1 MAGRGPAPKKKTTRQ
16 RRNKTST
23 NSTLIESSPLGNGR
37 PPALGRRP
45 DRRPWRDQ
53 VKSFWSDVWHSPM
66 APEYTQSDVHGLLM
80 LADLIQQYWD
90 DPCPQIASEIR
101 LQRQCYGL
109 TPIDRRRLQ
118 WEIKR
123 VDETPTRPKPKRP
136 KRAKDPRA
144 VLKSVK

>member
-1 MAGRGPAPKKKTTRQ
+1 MAGKGLPPKSPKTRQ
-16 RRNKTST
+16 RRNKTTT
-23 NSTLIESSPLGNGR
+23 NATLIESSPLNKGKL
-37 PPALGRRP
+37 PALGRRP
-45 DRRPWRDQ
+45 DRRPWRAQ
-53 VKSFWSDVWHSPM
+53 VKSFWKDVWLSPM
-66 APEYTQSDVHGLLM
+66 ATEYTQSDIHGLWI

-123 VDETPTRPKPKRP
+123 VDEAPAKRKPARP
-136 KRAKDPRA
+136 KRVKDPRA
-144 VLKSVK
+144 LLKSVT